1 MRLAGKTA
9 RQARPVCVAIHTAG
23 CMMYK
28 FACGLLALF
37 LQLTGGL
44 ALAAQD
50 ESGYR
55 LAVGDVLSIHVFD
68 EPDLTFDR
76 IPIGDAGFIQFPFVG
91 RVVAAGRTT
100 ALIQEEITGALKPD
114 YLVDPKVTV
123 SIAEYRPFF
132 VAGEVQQPGSFPFQP
147 GLTLRQAISL
157 AGGLTERAS
166 SSKISVVPEGGS
178 SATRI
183 GMDYLVKPGD
193 TITIEESFF

>member
-1 MRLAGKTA
+1 MKGLGCIVSVLWLSLYA
-9 RQARPVCVAIHTAG
+9 CVTV
-23 CMMYK
+23 
-28 FACGLLALF
+28 
-37 LQLTGGL
+37 
-44 ALAAQD
+44 AQD

-68 EPDLTFDR
+68 EPDLTFSSM
-76 IPIGDAGFIQFPFVG
+76 PIGDSGSIQFPFVG

-100 ALIQEEITGALKPD
+100 VQIQDEITNALRPD

-166 SSKISVVPEGGS
+166 PTRISVVQEGS
-178 SATRI
+178 SASTRV
-183 GMDYLVKPGD
+183 GMDYTVKPGD
-193 TITIEESFF
+193 TITIEEGFF